1 VVKVSAQL
9 KRSLIRGVAELDGKI
24 EEAAAAHPDFLSLCR
39 CRERGRCWRR
49 ACWWRLLAAGALRQ
63 CGGCARLQC
72 DRAGNGTKREKE
84 LGTFSLAPP
93 QSLQQT
99 FHEWAGH
106 SIAHSPWARSYY
118 QQQRERGKRHH
129 AAARELAFKWIR
141 IVFRCWKDRMADDE
155 SRYLAALAK
164 RNSPL
169 TAVSSLTRKFCYRA
183 DFFFPGRAAGFSCTR
198 SRKPPFI
205 PRARPMADSPNL
217 SRR

>member
-1 VVKVSAQL
+1 MGLRNWTA
-9 KRSLIRGVAELDGKI
+9 RSRRQRQRIRIFYLCVAAGSGGGAGAALVGGV
-24 EEAAAAHPDFLSLCR
+24 
-39 CRERGRCWRR
+39 W
-49 ACWWRLLAAGALRQ
+49 LAAGALRQ

-84 LGTFSLAPP
+84 LGTFSLARP